1 MYEVGMKVG
10 KAVFSASYSSHLE

>member
-1 MYEVGMKVG
+1 MKVG